1 MVKQNVMKWIVAV
14 LSFIMIILMTLSLF
28 PIKASAICCCK
39 NNFNKA
45 AYAGKLTGNVAHD
58 VAIIAASQD
67 KRTGAQFGY
76 KGIDYKAWCDE
87 FVADCMELGGA
98 SSLSAHAGS
107 AQDYYDT
114 LVKKGAEK
122 VSASKAQVGDI
133 AFSYNGSRYGH
144 VEIIYSISGGTI
156 LTVGGNIYG
165 VTGYDC
171 STGVCY
177 KRSKAGQ
184 KYFSLDA
191 ILHPN
196 YESLS
201 PQKQLSSISI
211 STAASKTQYWRY
223 EQPNTNGLVLKA
235 TYSDKSTKTIT
246 SGYKVTFDATEVGTR
261 PVNISYTENGVT
273 KTTSYNVTVVQPFYG
288 EGTASS
294 PYQISSAED
303 LFRLANVTNNPTNYN
318 NAYGKLNYIQT
329 NDINLESQPFTPI
342 AKYWTGTTYDINYVF
357 DGTYNGNYHK
367 ITNLMVNGSNPYQ
380 GLFGHVHNNG
390 VVENLSVSGTVSGTE
405 SAVGG
410 IAGEV
415 VYGGIIRNCD
425 FTGSVTANEAVG
437 GIVGSVW
444 GGATIESC
452 YSNAVVSASEYRAGG
467 ILGWANIGV
476 DENSTNAVIQNCYS
490 CGTVNGS
497 NSGAICGDYQ
507 TASDNASVFFV
518 DNCYYLDTTCDG
530 AVNNSLSGGC
540 TALDT
545 EALKTAAE
553 QLGAPFVNSIE
564 GVNDSY
570 PVFEWQGQPY
580 AFQGSGTESD
590 PYLIT
595 SAEELKAMRDLV
607 NSTYFNPIYGHAY
620 YRQTEDI
627 TLQKNESWT
636 PIGLG
641 YDGIDGSGDYNY
653 QTRMFYG
660 VYDGNQHTIYDLT
673 VKKNYKYAGMFG
685 YIRGDQAV
693 VKNLAVVGTV
703 YTRESS
709 EGGGCAGGITG
720 GVHYGATIENCA
732 FIGNVTGNSSAGG
745 ISGTIW
751 MGGTIRNSYHIGNC
765 NSNQNTGGI
774 SGTIRFNNLTTT
786 EARIENCYHAGGK
799 MNGSISGSIAGDC
812 IPGNNG
818 ITNTIILNNCY
829 SEDGS
834 ATLTA
839 LENATS
845 DNTSI
850 LSTELMKGIAM
861 DLGTPFVDNS
871 DETLYSGYPIFEWQ
885 IPKPCK
891 GDVNQDHT
899 ITVIDAVLLQKYL
912 LRRETLTE
920 EQFQLADW
928 NEDGAVN
935 VVDLMFLKRA
945 LITD

>member
-1 MVKQNVMKWIVAV
+1 MIFSTYLITGILIIGDDFYMVKIKSLNWFAISKGIVSIV
-14 LSFIMIILMTLSLF
+14 IIVFTSFIM
-28 PIKASAICCCK
+28 
-39 NNFNKA
+39 
-45 AYAGKLTGNVAHD
+45 
-58 VAIIAASQD
+58 
-67 KRTGAQFGY
+67 
-76 KGIDYKAWCDE
+76 
-87 FVADCMELGGA
+87 
-98 SSLSAHAGS
+98 
-107 AQDYYDT
+107 
-114 LVKKGAEK
+114 
-122 VSASKAQVGDI
+122 
-133 AFSYNGSRYGH
+133 
-144 VEIIYSISGGTI
+144 
-156 LTVGGNIYG
+156 LTVGYISASATSKTQAEGVAWANNAAATKWNVDVDGAAGVQCVDLIKGYYKYLGVSAVKGNATDYQTNALPSGWKRVYSNPKPGDVIVWAGSTKINANYTLSVYG
-165 VTGYDC
+165 HIGIVVSVSGNNLKTVETNAD
-171 STGVCY
+171 GVVSY
-177 KRSKAGQ
+177 AQ
-184 KYFSLDA
+184 KVSRDA
-191 ILHPN
+191 TYAACFIRPN
-196 YESLS
+196 FTDTAT
-201 PQKQLSSISI
+201 LSSISV
-211 STAASKTQYWRY
+211 STAASKTQYWKY
-223 EQPNTNGLVLKA
+223 EQPNTNGLILKV
-235 TYSDKSTKTIT
+235 TYSDNSTKTIT
-246 SGYKVTFDATEVGTR
+246 SGYKTTFDATEVGTR
-261 PVNISYTENGVT
+261 PINISYTENGIT

-288 EGTASS
+288 EGTANS
-294 PYQISSAED
+294 PYQISTAED
-303 LFRLANVTNNPTNYN
+303 LFRLAKVTNNPTNYN

-329 NDINLESQPFTPI
+329 NDINLENQPFTPI

-367 ITNLMVNGSNPYQ
+367 ITNLKINGSNPYQ

-425 FTGSVTANEAVG
+425 FTGTVTAGEGVG

-444 GGATIESC
+444 GGATIENC
-452 YSNAVVSASEYRAGG
+452 YSNATITASDLRAGG
-467 ILGWANIGV
+467 ILGWANVGM
-476 DENSTNAVIQNCYS
+476 DETSTDAIIQNCYFS
-490 CGTVNGS
+490 GIVNGN
-497 NSGAICGDYQ
+497 NSGGICGDYQ
-507 TASDNASVFFV
+507 TTSGNSDIFFV
-518 DNCYYLDTTCDG
+518 NNCYYLDTACDG
-530 AVNNSLSGGC
+530 AVNNNPSGGC
-540 TALDT
+540 TALDM
-545 EALKTAAE
+545 EAMKTAAE
-553 QLGAPFVNSIE
+553 QLGSPFMNSIE
-564 GVNDSY
+564 GINDGY

-641 YDGIDGSGDYNY
+641 YDGTDGSGNYNY

-660 VYDGNQHTIYDLT
+660 IYDGNQHTIYDLT

-693 VKNLAVVGTV
+693 VKNLVVVGTV

-720 GVHYGATIENCA
+720 GVHYGAAIENCA

-751 MGGTIRNSYHIGNC
+751 MGGSIRNSYHIGNC

-774 SGTIRFNNLTTT
+774 SGVIQFGKATTVQ
-786 EARIENCYHAGGK
+786 AVVENCYHAGGT
-799 MNGSISGSIAGDC
+799 MNSTTIAGSIVGAC
-812 IPGNNG
+812 IPGNSG
-818 ITNTIILNNCY
+818 ITNIIILNNCY

-834 ATLTA
+834 ASQTTV
-839 LENATS
+839 ENATS

-861 DLGTPFVDNS
+861 DLGTPFVDNP
-871 DETLYSGYPIFEWQ
+871 DEMLYNGYPIFEWQ

-891 GDVNQDHT
+891 GDVNQDHI
-899 ITVIDAVLLQKYL
+899 ITVIDAVILQKHL

-935 VVDLMFLKRA
+935 VMDLIFLKRT
-945 LITD
+945 LITS

>member
-1 MVKQNVMKWIVAV
+1 
-14 LSFIMIILMTLSLF
+14 
-28 PIKASAICCCK
+28 
-39 NNFNKA
+39 
-45 AYAGKLTGNVAHD
+45 
-58 VAIIAASQD
+58 
-67 KRTGAQFGY
+67 
-76 KGIDYKAWCDE
+76 
-87 FVADCMELGGA
+87 
-98 SSLSAHAGS
+98 
-107 AQDYYDT
+107 
-114 LVKKGAEK
+114 
-122 VSASKAQVGDI
+122 
-133 AFSYNGSRYGH
+133 
-144 VEIIYSISGGTI
+144 
-156 LTVGGNIYG
+156 
-165 VTGYDC
+165 
-171 STGVCY
+171 
-177 KRSKAGQ
+177 
-184 KYFSLDA
+184 
-191 ILHPN
+191 
-196 YESLS
+196 
-201 PQKQLSSISI
+201 
-211 STAASKTQYWRY
+211 
-223 EQPNTNGLVLKA
+223 
-235 TYSDKSTKTIT
+235 
-246 SGYKVTFDATEVGTR
+246 
-261 PVNISYTENGVT
+261 
-273 KTTSYNVTVVQPFYG
+273 
-288 EGTASS
+288 
-294 PYQISSAED
+294 
-303 LFRLANVTNNPTNYN
+303 
-318 NAYGKLNYIQT
+318 
-329 NDINLESQPFTPI
+329 
-342 AKYWTGTTYDINYVF
+342 
-357 DGTYNGNYHK
+357 
-367 ITNLMVNGSNPYQ
+367 
-380 GLFGHVHNNG
+380 
-390 VVENLSVSGTVSGTE
+390 
-405 SAVGG
+405 
-410 IAGEV
+410 
-415 VYGGIIRNCD
+415 
-425 FTGSVTANEAVG
+425 
-437 GIVGSVW
+437 
-444 GGATIESC
+444 
-452 YSNAVVSASEYRAGG
+452 
-467 ILGWANIGV
+467 
-476 DENSTNAVIQNCYS
+476 
-490 CGTVNGS
+490 
-497 NSGAICGDYQ
+497 
-507 TASDNASVFFV
+507 
-518 DNCYYLDTTCDG
+518 
-530 AVNNSLSGGC
+530 
-540 TALDT
+540 
-545 EALKTAAE
+545 
-553 QLGAPFVNSIE
+553 
-564 GVNDSY
+564 
-570 PVFEWQGQPY
+570 
-580 AFQGSGTESD
+580 
-590 PYLIT
+590 
-595 SAEELKAMRDLV
+595 MRDLV

-709 EGGGCAGGITG
+709 EGGG
-720 GVHYGATIENCA
+720 
-732 FIGNVTGNSSAGG
+732 SAGG